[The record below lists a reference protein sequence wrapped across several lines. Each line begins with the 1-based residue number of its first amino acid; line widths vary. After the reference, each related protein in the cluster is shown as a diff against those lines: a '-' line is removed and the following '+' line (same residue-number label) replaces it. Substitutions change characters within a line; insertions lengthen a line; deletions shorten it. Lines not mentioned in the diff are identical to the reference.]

1 MPKRWISFVMVLG
14 STYVQHIIRIL
25 KWVSDTIGKF
35 MLFGSLHNF
44 LRLVKI
50 ELLYHRCIFFESE
63 CLCNS
68 ICTFVRQILLR
79 CDILACLSTRFNHK
93 SLFFGEWQYFHAK
106 EHYFQVCTLSTC
118 KIVIFAYS
126 WIIKICQ
133 IRRK

>member
-25 KWVSDTIGKF
+25 KWVSDTIFKF
-35 MLFGSLHNF
+35 TLFGSLHNF

-93 SLFFGEWQYFHAK
+93 SLFFRGMAIF
-106 EHYFQVCTLSTC
+106 SC
-118 KIVIFAYS
+118 KRALFPGMHSIYM
-126 WIIKICQ
+126 
-133 IRRK
+133 